1 MNARVRLLIPALLF
15 AVACPIEAAN
25 WPGWRGRD
33 GLGTCEETNL
43 PLKWSVTENVR
54 WKVPLP
60 EPGNSTPA
68 VWGDRIFV
76 TQAVG
81 DQRLVIC
88 FSRADGR
95 QLWRAGAK
103 GVAKEPTHDTNPY
116 CSASPATDG
125 ERVYAWFGSAGLY
138 CFDMDGRQV
147 WHRDLGEHRH
157 EWGYASGP
165 VIHGDLCFLN
175 FGPGRRVYLLA
186 VDRRTGADVWR
197 NEIDPVEVTLPRN
210 DGFGSRPGGVVGSW
224 SVPLIINYGGR
235 EELVMSY
242 PEQVRSYDPK
252 TGALLW
258 FCRGLNPLIYSSTI
272 FGQGVVVAMGGYSGS
287 TVAVKAGGSGDVT
300 DSHRLWHIAKDA
312 GRIGSGVIKDGHI
325 YILNTPGVAQCI
337 ELQSGKVV
345 WQERL
350 QGSGAVSG
358 SWSSMVLAG
367 DRIYVL
373 NQNSDS
379 IVLRAAPRFEVLGVN
394 PLGDG
399 RTNASIVPSNGQFFI
414 RTHKHLW
421 CIGAAG
427 DEAGEK

>member
-1 MNARVRLLIPALLF
+1 MQNFLLSSLVI
-15 AVACPIEAAN
+15 AVLAGHTVSSAAN
-25 WPGWRGRD
+25 WPEWRGRQ
-33 GLGTCEETNL
+33 GLGISEETDL
-43 PLKWSVTENVR
+43 PLKWSATENAR

-60 EPGNSTPA
+60 EPGNSTPI
-68 VWGDRIFV
+68 VWADRIFI

-95 QLWRAGAK
+95 ELWRGGAK

-138 CFDMDGRQV
+138 CFDLDGKQL

-175 FGPGRRVYLLA
+175 FGPGSRVFLLA
-186 VDRRTGADVWR
+186 VDKRTGGDVWR
-197 NEIDPVEVTLPRN
+197 NEFPPIDVTMPRN
-210 DGFGSRPGGVVGSW
+210 DGFGSRPGGMIGSW
-224 SVPLIINYGGR
+224 CVPLLIDAGGR

-242 PEQVRSYDPK
+242 PEQIRSYDPK
-252 TGALLW
+252 TGKQLW
-258 FCRGLNPLIYSSTI
+258 LCRGLNPLIYSSTI
-272 FGQGVVVAMGGYSGS
+272 FGDGVVVGMGGYSGS
-287 TVAVKAGGSGDVT
+287 TVAVRAGGSGDVT
-300 DSHRLWHIAKDA
+300 ETRRLWHIPKDA
-312 GRIGSGVIKDGHI
+312 GRIGSGVIKGGHI

-337 ELQSGKVV
+337 ELRTGKPV
-345 WQERL
+345 WEERL
-350 QGSGAVSG
+350 HGSGAVSG

-367 DRIYVL
+367 DRLYVL
-373 NQNSDS
+373 NQNSDT
-379 IVLRAAPRFEVLGVN
+379 IVLKAATRFEKLAVN
-394 PLGDG
+394 ALGDG
-399 RTNASIVPSNGQFFI
+399 RCNASIVPSNGEFFI

-421 CIGAAG
+421 CIAA
-427 DEAGEK
+427 AK